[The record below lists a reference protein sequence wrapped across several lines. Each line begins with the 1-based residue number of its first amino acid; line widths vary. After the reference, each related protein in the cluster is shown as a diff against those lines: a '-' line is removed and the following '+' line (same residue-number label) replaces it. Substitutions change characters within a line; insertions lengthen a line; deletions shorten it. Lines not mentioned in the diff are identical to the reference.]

1 MTDPNAS
8 VSLHVHMPV
17 WVKELVAA
25 TAEEEG
31 MSMSQFC
38 AHVLAVAARDTIGI
52 PEPPPAVAPLP
63 TVSDVLR
70 TYIEGSKMIGPC
82 GNAWPCEYSE
92 EASKFIG
99 DAEFCGSCNVRVH

>member
-1 MTDPNAS
+1 VTDPNEN
-8 VSLHVHMPV
+8 VSLHLRMPA
-17 WVKELVAA
+17 WVKELVAEA
-25 TAEEEG
+25 AAAEG
-31 MSMSQFC
+31 MAMAQYC
-38 AHVLAVAARDTIGI
+38 AHVLAGCARDTIGI
-52 PEPPPAVAPLP
+52 PEPPPAVAALP